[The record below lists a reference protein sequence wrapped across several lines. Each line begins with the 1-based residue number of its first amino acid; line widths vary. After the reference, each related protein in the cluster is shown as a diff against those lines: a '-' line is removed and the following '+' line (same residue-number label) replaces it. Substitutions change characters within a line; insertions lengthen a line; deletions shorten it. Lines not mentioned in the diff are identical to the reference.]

1 MKKQFNRLASIL
13 LLVFL
18 FAGVLSLPVSAAGRT
33 GSKTSPVSEALTAEG
48 YREGNDSSITPETE
62 STITVNSAS
71 LTWKTVGRNLRLV
84 DAKGKYKTGFVKFKN
99 QLYYFNKK
107 GNLVTRFFKVN
118 GKTYYASILKGYK
131 GKGQILTGLVHHG
144 KYYYYFNPK
153 SKPYKGVLSTGFQKI
168 SGRLYYF
175 NKAGHM
181 VTGWFKVNGN
191 KYYASRNHKGHFGAL
206 LTGRQTFSGMT
217 YNFDTKTGKLL
228 SSKKVSTGYERVI
241 DVSEHQGPINFNK
254 VKASGV
260 RTVIIRAGY
269 GTSNVDKYFYSNIK
283 KAKAA
288 GMRIGIYWF
297 SYAYNNSMA
306 AQEAKFCL
314 RVIRKYSINLPV
326 YYDWEYD
333 SMNKANRKGHYP
345 GRNEITEM
353 TRTFCNTITKGG
365 RRAGW
370 YFNLHYLNSYYT
382 PSRLKGFSTW
392 YAYWGSNSYSSNIWS
407 RIKTMPIPRQYDMWQ
422 FSSRGSIPG
431 ISGNVD
437 CDLLLN
443 TALLK

>member
-1 MKKQFNRLASIL
+1 MKKQFNRLTSFL

-18 FAGVLSLPVSAAGRT
+18 FAGVLSLPVSAAGRA
-33 GSKTSPVSEALTAEG
+33 GSKTSPVSEAFTAEESG
-48 YREGNDSSITPETE
+48 DSGASLITPETE
-62 STITVNSAS
+62 NTTTVNSSS
-71 LTWKTVGRNLRLV
+71 LTWKKVSGNLRLF
-84 DAKGKYKTGFVKFKN
+84 DEKGKFKTGFVEYNK
-99 QLYYFNKK
+99 QLYYFSKR
-107 GNLVTRFFKVN
+107 GNLVTGFFKVN
-118 GKTYYASILKGYK
+118 GKVYYASYYRGYK
-131 GKGQILTGLVHHG
+131 GKGQILTGLIHHG
-144 KYYYYFNPK
+144 KSYYYLDPF
-153 SKPYKGVLSTGFQKI
+153 SKPYKGALKKGFQKI
-168 SGRLYYF
+168 NGRLYYF
-175 NKAGHM
+175 NNKGHM
-181 VTGWFKVNGN
+181 VTGWFTVNGS
-191 KYYASRNHKGHFGAL
+191 KYYASCNHKGHYGAL
-206 LTGRQTFSGMT
+206 FTGKKTFNGTIHYFDPETGRLT
-217 YNFDTKTGKLL
+217 DTKAVSRKLDH
-228 SSKKVSTGYERVI
+228 VI
-241 DVSEHQGPINFNK
+241 DVSEHQGPIDFNK

-306 AQEAKFCL
+306 AEEARFCL

-345 GRNEITEM
+345 GRHEITEM
-353 TRTFCNTITKGG
+353 TRTFCNGITKGG
-365 RRAGW
+365 RRAGY

-392 YAYWGSNSYSSNIWS
+392 YAFWGSNSYASNIWS
-407 RIKTMPIPRQYDMWQ
+407 RVKTMSIPSQYDMWQ
-422 FSSRGSIPG
+422 FSSRGHIPG

-437 CDLLLN
+437 CDILLN
-443 TALLK
+443 PSIVK

>member
-1 MKKQFNRLASIL
+1 MKKQSVRLIACL
-13 LLVFL
+13 LLAAYLMGVFGMP
-18 FAGVLSLPVSAAGRT
+18 ASAAVQADSRNIPEV
-33 GSKTSPVSEALTAEG
+33 KAVTAG
-48 YREGNDSSITPETE
+48 D
-62 STITVNSAS
+62 ITVSPDSFITTSTENTAAVNVSS
-71 LTWKTVGRNLRLV
+71 LTWKNVSGHLQLR
-84 DAKGKYKTGFVKFKN
+84 DSKGKPKKGFVKFKN
-99 QLYYFNKK
+99 KLYYFDSK
-107 GNLVTRFFKVN
+107 GNLKTGFFKVGN
-118 GKTYYASILKGYK
+118 KTFYASKRMGYK
-131 GKGQILTGLVHHG
+131 GKGQILTGLVWIG
-144 KYYYYFNPK
+144 KWIFYLNPASKPHAGAVTTGFKKIKGYRYYFN
-153 SKPYKGVLSTGFQKI
+153 SK
-168 SGRLYYF
+168 
-175 NKAGHM
+175 GHM
-181 VTGWFKVNGN
+181 VTGWFTVGGN

-443 TALLK
+443 TSLLK